1 MPKGAGMASRASWR
15 QGPLDRQHLAARPP
29 RTAVGASLSE
39 VRFTGKI
46 NLRAKPDVAMIEA
59 VHGALGCAPPVEPG
73 TTARSDSCT
82 ILWIGPTEWLV
93 IVPPGAEAATLSS
106 LEDALA
112 GQHAAVNDVGE
123 GLHVIRLSGPDSRLV
138 LAKGCPLDLHPRVFG
153 PGRCARS
160 IVAKATVL
168 VHQLD
173 DSPSFDLYVDRTFAE
188 YLWRWLEDAAST
200 LAGIK

>member
-1 MPKGAGMASRASWR
+1 MPEGADMVARR
-15 QGPLDRQHLAARPP
+15 QGPLDQLRLAARPP
-29 RTAVGASLSE
+29 RSAVGASLSE

-46 NLRAKPDVAMIEA
+46 NLRAKPETAMIEA
-59 VHGALGCAPPVEPG
+59 VRGALGCAPPVEPG
-73 TTARSDSCT
+73 TTTRSDDCT

-93 IVPPGAEAATLSS
+93 IVPPGAAAATLAS
-106 LEDALA
+106 LEEALA
-112 GQHAAVNDVGE
+112 GQHVAVNDVGE
-123 GLHVIRLSGPDSRLV
+123 GLHVIRLSGSDSRLV

-160 IVAKATVL
+160 LVAKATVL
-168 VHQLD
+168 VHRID
-173 DSPSFDLYVDRTFAE
+173 EAPSFDLYVDRSFAE